1 MNDCVGYHEIFEYYV
16 CFQLTLYVNIV
27 SHNAS
32 PCFVFFVHFSC
43 VGFGWEKVRM
53 LNPDLIFCSISGF
66 GQTGPDSRLAAVDTI
81 IQATSGI
88 MSVTSTEANG
98 PPTRAGV
105 SVSDMMAGM

>member
-1 MNDCVGYHEIFEYYV
+1 MNDCVGYHEICEYYV
-16 CFQLTLYVNIV
+16 CFQLTFYVNIV

-32 PCFVFFVHFSC
+32 PCFLFFVHFSC

>member
-1 MNDCVGYHEIFEYYV
+1 
-16 CFQLTLYVNIV
+16 
-27 SHNAS
+27 
-32 PCFVFFVHFSC
+32 
-43 VGFGWEKVRM
+43 M